1 MSGLGVIN
9 NMFELN
15 KKFLTPV
22 IQVCEKCGQV
32 DNKCIIKKD
41 KHIYQVCDKC
51 GYEKDKGLFND
62 KTLKLLGYKI
72 ERK

>member
-1 MSGLGVIN
+1 
-9 NMFELN
+9 MFRVN

-41 KHIYQVCDKC
+41 KHIYQICEKC
-51 GYEKDKGLFND
+51 GYEEDKGLFN
-62 KTLKLLGYKI
+62 KCNLKSLGYIIK
-72 ERK
+72 ESR